1 MQQKQKHS
9 IKRRQFLKTAG
20 QSLSASLLLSHGLI
34 RLAYRLQG
42 NVRRIQTAG
51 TSLPA
56 SVSFENPMPD
66 VTIDAYVGQI
76 PNIRPEA
83 YHHRYVVYTDPGRTL
98 NVTVNNPSSNLRID
112 VVTQE
117 DETTPGTWYV
127 DVYLR
132 SSGQVSSDTV
142 EFQFSDAAVGIE
154 NRPQPVA
161 RHFQV
166 YPAYPNP
173 FNAAVKIDYRLPFAM
188 PVEAAVY
195 NTGGQK
201 VATLLKGRQNAGR
214 HSLIWKPAAHLP
226 SGVYFFRLKTV
237 QGQKSIRMEY
247 VK

>member
-1 MQQKQKHS
+1 M
-9 IKRRQFLKTAG
+9 KRREFLKQLGASTAG
-20 QSLSASLLLSHGLI
+20 TLVLTNTVLHLV
-34 RLAYRLQG
+34 YRLQG
-42 NVRRIQTAG
+42 GVRRLQTAG
-51 TSLPA
+51 ASLPA

-66 VTIDAYVGQI
+66 VTIDTYVGQI

-83 YHHRYVVYTDPGRTL
+83 YHHRYLVYTDPGQTL
-98 NVTVNNPSSNLRID
+98 NVTVNNPSSNLLID
-112 VVTQE
+112 VLTQE
-117 DETTPGTWYV
+117 DQTTPGTWYV

-132 SSGQVSSDTV
+132 SLGEVSSDTV

-154 NRPQPVA
+154 KRPQPVA

-188 PVEAAVY
+188 TVEAAVY

-201 VATLLKGRQNAGR
+201 VATLLKGRQSAGR
-214 HSLIWKPAAHLP
+214 HSLLWQPAAHLP

-237 QGQKSIRMEY
+237 QGHKSIRMEY